1 MLTKG
6 ICGIAL
12 TACVGFA
19 SDSAQSQAGADEA
32 FDERTRQDCI
42 VLRRIDT
49 TSVIDDRIVLF
60 YMRGDEIYENRLD
73 RACPRLGRAGR
84 FSYSVATG
92 RLCQNDTITVF
103 DPFDPAPGVTC
114 GLGDFRPI
122 LAEEAERLEQGPDP
136 AEDEIE
142 VETIDVPVEDA
153 EGAGEEAD
161 ASDRDEDA
169 EPR

>member
-1 MLTKG
+1 MLRKG
-6 ICGIAL
+6 IYSTAL
-12 TACVGFA
+12 AACVGFA

-49 TSVIDDRIVLF
+49 TSVIDDRTVLF
-60 YMRGDEIYENRLD
+60 YMRGGEVYENRLD
-73 RACPRLGRAGR
+73 RVCPRLERAGR
-84 FSYSVATG
+84 FSYRVATG

-103 DPFDPAPGVTC
+103 DPFDLAPGVTC

-142 VETIDVPVEDA
+142 VETIDVPVED
-153 EGAGEEAD
+153 GESAAAEAD
-161 ASDRDEDA
+161 ASGRDGDA